1 MHVSANS
8 QYHANVRKRGM
19 FSTAM
24 LDVFLKRSN
33 KSKMV
38 RRPGIEPGSTAWKAA
53 LVTTIPQTP
62 HENIYFD
69 ILIRT
74 LGQKIILGQ
83 LLDNIFPF
91 RIRFFTKRLPI
102 SHDPQTKAKCSKKA
116 ILSIRK

>member
-8 QYHANVRKRGM
+8 QFHANVRKLGM

-24 LDVFLKRSN
+24 LDICLKRSN

-38 RRPGIEPGSTAWKAA
+38 RRPGIEPGSTAWTAA
-53 LVTTIPQTP
+53 MFATIPQTP

-74 LGQKIILGQ
+74 LGKKIILGTTPRQ
-83 LLDNIFPF
+83 Y
-91 RIRFFTKRLPI
+91 I
-102 SHDPQTKAKCSKKA
+102 SFSHSVFYQTFAH
-116 ILSIRK
+116 